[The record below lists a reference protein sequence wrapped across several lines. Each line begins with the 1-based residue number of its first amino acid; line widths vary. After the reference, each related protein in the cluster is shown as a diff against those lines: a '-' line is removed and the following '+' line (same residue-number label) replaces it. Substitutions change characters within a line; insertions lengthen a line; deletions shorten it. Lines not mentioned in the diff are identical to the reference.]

1 MAPNS
6 ESKNGPWILGPE
18 LIPKFGAKTEPSFN
32 KILEPCFQ
40 NENEPNA
47 TDIRPTFKKRKRA
60 RNHCLMHSEML
71 IFVRTSHKFGDF

>member
-18 LIPKFGAKTEPSFN
+18 LTPKFGAKTEPSFN

-40 NENEPNA
+40 NENGPQKWFAQARRGGFRETIIGDQKRTLKRPK
-47 TDIRPTFKKRKRA
+47 TD
-60 RNHCLMHSEML
+60 
-71 IFVRTSHKFGDF
+71 